1 MQQASLDRAQ
11 RTYVYDDVTYVYD
24 DVTYVYDDVMQQ
36 ASLDRAQRRFRY
48 SIVAGKEVFW
58 SFHQVPVR
66 AANKAVLCVCVCVC
80 IICRTCAR

>member
-66 AANKAVLCVCVCVC
+66 AANKAVLCVCVCVHYM
-80 IICRTCAR
+80 